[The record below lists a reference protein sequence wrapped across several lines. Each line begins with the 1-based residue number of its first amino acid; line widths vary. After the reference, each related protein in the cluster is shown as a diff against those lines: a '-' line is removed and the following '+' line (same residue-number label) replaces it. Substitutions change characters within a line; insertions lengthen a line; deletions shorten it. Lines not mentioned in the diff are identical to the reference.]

1 MKFMKLGTRLD
12 TFYTEEAIRTVL
24 SDVPSDLTIRING
37 TTYLLHQP
45 QYALLPKC
53 GLLQRLVSSA
63 EDSRSFVVDLHD
75 IPGGD
80 EAFELC
86 AKFCYGITIELSAN
100 NFVPAFCAA
109 RFLRMTESSD
119 NGNFVKKLET
129 FFSSCILEG
138 WKDSV
143 VALWNTEGAYEW
155 CENLGVVRKCIESI
169 VDKISTPLAKVTWS
183 YTYTRPGHEAR
194 RRSSAPKDWWTEDIS
209 LLGPDTFERVITTLT
224 SSNTILPQ
232 LAGEA
237 LHVYACRHL
246 LGPENENPS
255 TSHTDPTKMNKKKKI
270 LEMTVNLIPAEKG
283 SVSIKFLMRLLGLS
297 RSNNGPKSRAAQEE
311 LVRLSARQLDEAGPD
326 DFLLAGPDTEMV
338 VSVLRAYMRRWRKR
352 AAAAGGGAEREALF
366 GSVRGVGKTVDR
378 YLQCVAGDKEL
389 PVEKVVRVIESL
401 PGPARPGHDELYKA
415 IDIYLKEHPDL
426 SKTDKRRLCGMLDC
440 RKLSPEAR
448 AHAVRNERLP
458 LRTVVQILFSEHEK
472 GTSNKKRASRE
483 PTDKLRRKASAAAD
497 DLSKLHLSSE
507 NNRATRGENGTS
519 EPGTSGGG
527 AKSRIKEVGGPEIE
541 LRGESSKAYHQGKR
555 FNEKAHNKR

>member
-37 TTYLLHQP
+37 TTYLLHQH
-45 QYALLPKC
+45 ALLPKC

-63 EDSRSFVVDLHD
+63 EDSRSFAADLHD

-109 RFLRMTESSD
+109 RFLRMTESSQ

-143 VALWNTEGAYEW
+143 LTLRNTEGAYEW
-155 CENLGVVRKCIESI
+155 CENLGVVRRCIESI
-169 VDKISTPLAKVTWS
+169 VDKISTPPAKVTWS

-194 RRSSAPKDWWTEDIS
+194 RHSSAPKDWWTEDIA
-209 LLGPDTFERVITTLT
+209 LLRPDIFERVITTLT
-224 SSNTILPQ
+224 SSNVILPQ

-246 LGPENENPS
+246 LGPENGNAS
-255 TSHTDPTKMNKKKKI
+255 TSQSDTMKMKKKI

-283 SVSIKFLMRLLGLS
+283 SVSVRFLLRLLGLS
-297 RSNNGPKSRAAQEE
+297 RSHGIKSRAAQEE
-311 LVRLSARQLDEAGPD
+311 LMRLSARQLDEAGPD
-326 DFLLAGPDTEMV
+326 DLLLAGHDTEMV

-366 GSVRGVGKTVDR
+366 CSIRGVGKTIDR
-378 YLQCVAGDKEL
+378 YLQGIAGDKEL

-415 IDIYLKEHPDL
+415 IDIYLKEHPDT

-440 RKLSPEAR
+440 WKLSPEAR

-472 GTSNKKRASRE
+472 GTSNKKHATRE
-483 PTDKLRRKASAAAD
+483 PTDERRQKASAAAD
-497 DLSKLHLSSE
+497 DLSKLHLSVE
-507 NNRATRGENGTS
+507 NRATRGENGTS
-519 EPGTSGGG
+519 VSGTSGGV

-541 LRGESSKAYHQGKR
+541 LRGESSKAQGKR